1 MRGEDPAYF
10 FENSGNNAD
19 KIKTHDH
26 SSNQGRILIVTD
38 ELNVIMPLCDF
49 LLSHCYEVSGY
60 SSGQKALAAL
70 REQDFDLLLT
80 DLKMSEMDGLEVL
93 RSALNIR
100 PTILGIV
107 LIGENSIGSTV
118 EAMSA
123 GAFDYIL
130 KPVNL
135 NELMLT
141 ISRAMEM
148 KTFAPTPRLHR

>member
-1 MRGEDPAYF
+1 LETPGQ
-10 FENSGNNAD
+10 
-19 KIKTHDH
+19 T
-26 SSNQGRILIVTD
+26 SNQGRIFIVTN
-38 ELNVIMPLCDF
+38 ELNMIMPLCDF
-49 LLSHCYEVSGY
+49 LLSRCYEVSGY
-60 SSGQKALAAL
+60 SSGEKALAAL

-80 DLKMSEMDGLEVL
+80 EYKMSEMDGLEVL
-93 RSALNIR
+93 RSALHIR
-100 PTILGIV
+100 PGLSGIV
-107 LIGENSIGSTV
+107 LIGHDSIGSII

-148 KTFAPTPRLHR
+148 KSVARNSRLQR